1 MNEAGSVGE
10 AQLFCEPTSRKDRGW
25 QEIQSHDCCPAL
37 RKSQR
42 IGAEMTL
49 KVQDILAV
57 DRPEFRLFYRVQA
70 PTTLTQA
77 CQVVAAGAEM
87 HGDQLFPMGAV
98 GRFPRWFTHSYCSRS
113 PKDAAGCEQPQALGS
128 VSMDCVEELAKSPIA
143 KISISRAEPDLRGP
157 VGAPSGNDRSL
168 RTPDGSYR

>member
-10 AQLFCEPTSRKDRGW
+10 TQLFCEPTSRKDRGW

-42 IGAEMTL
+42 VGTEMTL

-87 HGDQLFPMGAV
+87 QGDQLVPMGAV
-98 GRFPRWFTHSYCSRS
+98 DRFPRWFTHSYCSRS

-128 VSMDCVEELAKSPIA
+128 VSMDCVEELAKSRSRKSRFRAPNLTCAAQLQRRRA
-143 KISISRAEPDLRGP
+143 KTAICAFQ
-157 VGAPSGNDRSL
+157 PSPG
-168 RTPDGSYR
+168 

>member
-1 MNEAGSVGE
+1 
-10 AQLFCEPTSRKDRGW
+10 
-25 QEIQSHDCCPAL
+25 
-37 RKSQR
+37 
-42 IGAEMTL
+42 MTL
-49 KVQDILAV
+49 KVQDIFAV

-87 HGDQLFPMGAV
+87 HGDQLVPMGAV

-128 VSMDCVEELAKSPIA
+128 VSMDCVEATR
-143 KISISRAEPDLRGP
+143 KITGRENLDFAR
-157 VGAPSGNDRSL
+157 
-168 RTPDGSYR
+168 RT